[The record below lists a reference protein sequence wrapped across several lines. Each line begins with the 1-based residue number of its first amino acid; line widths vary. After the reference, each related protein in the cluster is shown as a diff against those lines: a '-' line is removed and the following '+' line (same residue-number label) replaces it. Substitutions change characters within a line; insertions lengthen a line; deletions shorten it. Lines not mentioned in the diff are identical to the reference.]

1 MLVSAAAWALS
12 SALQVA
18 VTATQESGSVEEGE
32 GATATLGG
40 VVGEGVEE
48 GVDDAVD
55 AGDGELGAVGVGAGE
70 IGAVGVGAGD
80 TGHAFGGK
88 DVGHPCA
95 ALHWVT
101 SFLQPL

>member
-55 AGDGELGAVGVGAGE
+55 AGDGELGAVGVGA
-70 IGAVGVGAGD
+70 VGVGAGD

-101 SFLQPL
+101 SFLQSL